1 MMLLIRFRLLLLLLL
16 LFVAAGPL
24 SAAQMERSEIVA
36 AYVYRLAE
44 RIYWPNENKIQEY
57 RIHIIDSSDEV
68 GDSLRSKFG
77 GNKLHD
83 KTFRVTR
90 SANKAVPDGTH
101 VVYISKKFDSAY
113 PEIFR
118 QLEGRSTLLISDN
131 MGDKR
136 IAMINLLETAD
147 KQIRFEI
154 NKANII
160 NQNLGIQPD
169 IILLGG
175 SEIDVARLYR
185 EGQASLREQAAQ
197 MREQTT
203 QILSQKKMVAEEQVR
218 LQQAVAKVEQQQR
231 LIEQQQQRIAVE
243 EKRFA
248 ELEKSSSKQQALI
261 NEQLGIVELERS
273 KYQKLTAEI
282 SRREA
287 DLKQQEIK
295 IKERAAILSEQDEK
309 IERQQL
315 ILDDQSKTITEQRR
329 TLYALVATVV
339 IVVLLTLMLL
349 FSYRQKR
356 VANTRLTEKKAQL
369 EEAALQLVEA
379 KDVADAANQA
389 KSMFLASMS
398 HELRTPLNA
407 ILGYTQNLLRGEA
420 LGEKQLAGL
429 NIIHHSGEHLLTLIN
444 GLLDHAAIEADIFE
458 LVSGDIELEP
468 FLGTIIGMIRVRA
481 EQKNISFSC
490 DAGED
495 LPAIVRGDEQRL
507 RQVLLNLLV
516 NAVKFTDR
524 GEVILR
530 VNYTAPSRLYFAVQ
544 DSGVGIAA
552 EQEDSIFQPFKQ
564 VGEASRRAGG
574 SGLGLAI
581 SRKLVRLM
589 GGDIKV
595 ESQLGAGS
603 TFSFEIEMESIQSG
617 TEKVNAAALSERA
630 LTCEVRATSRLL
642 APSRQELDILH
653 GLALRGNMRDVMQ
666 YLSRL
671 DELDERYLPFA
682 ENLRQL
688 AKNYQTKAL
697 LSLIEQYRNE
707 KEVE

>member
-1 MMLLIRFRLLLLLLL
+1 MTLLIHSRLLLLLL

-36 AYVYRLAE
+36 AYVFRLAE

-57 RIHIIDSSDEV
+57 RIHIIDSGDEV
-68 GDSLRSKFG
+68 SDSLRAKFG

-90 SANKAVPDGTH
+90 AANKTVPEGTH
-101 VVYISKKFDSAY
+101 VVYIAKKFDSAY

-160 NQNLGIQPD
+160 NQNLAIQPD

-185 EGQASLREQAAQ
+185 EGQASLREQAAL
-197 MREQTT
+197 
-203 QILSQKKMVAEEQVR
+203 ILSQKKLVAEEQVR

-248 ELEKSSSKQQALI
+248 ELEKTSSKQQALI
-261 NEQLGIVELERS
+261 DEQLGIVELERS
-273 KYQKLTAEI
+273 KYQKLTEEI

-309 IERQQL
+309 IERQQR

-329 TLYALVATVV
+329 SLYALVVTIV

-356 VANTRLTEKKAQL
+356 DANARLIEKTAQL

-379 KDVADAANQA
+379 KEAADAANQA

-398 HELRTPLNA
+398 HELRTPLNG
-407 ILGYTQNLLRGEA
+407 ILGYTQSLLRDDA
-420 LGEKQLAGL
+420 LGEKQAAGL
-429 NIIHHSGEHLLTLIN
+429 NIIQHSGEHLLSLIN
-444 GLLDHAAIEADIFE
+444 GLLDHAAIEAGKFE
-458 LVSGDIELEP
+458 LIEGDIALDP
-468 FLGTIIGMIRVRA
+468 FLRSIIDMIRVRV
-481 EQKNISFSC
+481 EQKNIAFAC
-490 DAGED
+490 DVGID

-507 RQVLLNLLV
+507 RQVLINLLA
-516 NAVKFTDR
+516 NAVKFTDN
-524 GEVILR
+524 GNVTLR
-530 VNYTAPSRLYFAVQ
+530 VRMVAPTRIRFEVQ
-544 DSGVGIAA
+544 DSGLGIAA
-552 EQEDSIFQPFKQ
+552 DQLESIFQPFEQ
-564 VGEASRRAGG
+564 TGELRHRAGG

-589 GGDIKV
+589 GGDIHV
-595 ESQLGAGS
+595 ESRPGAGS
-603 TFSFEIEMESIQSG
+603 TFSFEIDVGIVQSG
-617 TEKVNAAALSERA
+617 QAGVDAASLSARA
-630 LTCEVRATSRLL
+630 ETLAVQATPMLP
-642 APSRQELDILH
+642 APPRRELDALH
-653 GLALRGNMRDVMQ
+653 ALALRGSMRDVMLYADPLAEADPRYRPFVAQ
-666 YLSRL
+666 LRRL
-671 DELDERYLPFA
+671 AQSF
-682 ENLRQL
+682 
-688 AKNYQTKAL
+688 QTKAL
-697 LSLIEQYRNE
+697 LGLIEQYRNRAQE
-707 KEVE
+707 E

>member
-1 MMLLIRFRLLLLLLL
+1 MTLLIHPRLLLFLL

-44 RIYWPNENKIQEY
+44 RIYWPNENRIQEY
-57 RIHIIDSSDEV
+57 HIHIIDSNDDVS
-68 GDSLRSKFG
+68 DSLRAKFG

-90 SANKAVPDGTH
+90 SANKVVPEGTH

-175 SEIDVARLYR
+175 NEIDVARLYR
-185 EGQASLREQAAQ
+185 EGQSSLREQAA
-197 MREQTT
+197 

-218 LQQAVAKVEQQQR
+218 LQQAVAKGEQQQR
-231 LIEQQQQRIAVE
+231 LIEQQQHRIAVE
-243 EKRFA
+243 EQRFA

-261 NEQLGIVELERS
+261 NEQLGIAELERS
-273 KYQKLTAEI
+273 KYQKLTEEI
-282 SRREA
+282 SQREA
-287 DLKQQEIK
+287 DLKQQEKK

-309 IERQQL
+309 IVRQQL
-315 ILDDQSKTITEQRR
+315 ILDDQSKTISEQRR
-329 TLYALVATVV
+329 TLYALAATIVV
-339 IVVLLTLMLL
+339 VVLLTLMLL

-356 VANTRLTEKKAQL
+356 DANIRLTEKRVQL

-379 KDVADAANQA
+379 KEAADAANQA

-398 HELRTPLNA
+398 HELRTPLNG
-407 ILGYTQNLLRGEA
+407 ILGYTQSLLRDDT
-420 LGEKQLAGL
+420 LGEKQVAGL
-429 NIIHHSGEHLLTLIN
+429 NIIHHSGEHLLSIIN
-444 GLLDHAAIEADIFE
+444 GLLDQAAIEANKFE
-458 LVSGDIELEP
+458 LIESDIELDP
-468 FLGTIIGMIRVRA
+468 FLSDIIGIIRVRV
-481 EQKNISFSC
+481 EQKNIAFSC
-490 DAGED
+490 DAGSD
-495 LPAIVRGDEQRL
+495 LPAIVRGDAQRL
-507 RQVLLNLLV
+507 RQVLINLLA
-516 NAVKFTDR
+516 NAVKFTDS
-524 GEVILR
+524 GTVILR
-530 VNYTAPSRLYFAVQ
+530 VRLVAPTRIRFEVQ

-552 EQEDSIFQPFKQ
+552 DQLEKIFQPFEQ
-564 VGEASRRAGG
+564 TGELRRRVGG

-581 SRKLVRLM
+581 SHKLVKLL
-589 GGDIKV
+589 GGDIQV
-595 ESQLGAGS
+595 ETRPGAGS
-603 TFSFEIEMESIQSG
+603 TFSFEIDVGIVQSG
-617 TEKVNAAALSERA
+617 QAGFDAAALAARA
-630 LTCEVRATSRLL
+630 ETRAVQADPMLP
-642 APSRQELDILH
+642 APPRQELDALH
-653 GLALRGNMRDVMQ
+653 ALALLGSMRDVML
-666 YLSRL
+666 YADPLAEA
-671 DELDERYLPFA
+671 DPRYQLFVA
-682 ENLRQL
+682 QLRGL
-688 AKNYQTKAL
+688 AQSFQTKAL
-697 LSLIEQYRNE
+697 LGLIEQYRNRAQE
-707 KEVE
+707 E

>member
-1 MMLLIRFRLLLLLLL
+1 MLLLIHSRLLLLLLL
-16 LFVAAGPL
+16 FLAAGPL

-44 RIYWPNENKIQEY
+44 RIHWPNENKIMEF

-68 GDSLRSKFG
+68 SDSLRAKFS

-90 SANKAVPDGTH
+90 SDNKVVPEGTQ
-101 VVYISKKFDSAY
+101 VVYIAKKFDAAY

-118 QLEGRSTLLISDN
+118 QLEGRSILLISDS

-175 SEIDVARLYR
+175 NEIDVARLYR
-185 EGQASLREQAAQ
+185 EGQSSLREQASLI
-197 MREQTT
+197 REQTA
-203 QILSQKKMVAEEQVR
+203 QLLSQKKLVADEQVR

-243 EKRFA
+243 EKRFS
-248 ELEKSSSKQQALI
+248 ELEKSSSKQQLLI

-282 SRREA
+282 SLREA
-287 DLKQQEIK
+287 DLKQQEKQIM
-295 IKERAAILSEQDEK
+295 ERAAILREQDKK

-315 ILDDQSKTITEQRR
+315 ILEEQSKTISEQRR
-329 TLYALVATVV
+329 TLYALVATIVV
-339 IVVLLTLMLL
+339 VVLLTLMLL
-349 FSYRQKR
+349 FSYRQTR
-356 VANTRLTEKKAQL
+356 DANTSLTEKKAQL

-379 KDVADAANQA
+379 KEAADAANQA

-398 HELRTPLNA
+398 HELRTPLNG
-407 ILGYTQNLLRGEA
+407 ILGYTQNLLRGAA
-420 LGEKQLAGL
+420 LGENQRAGL
-429 NIIHHSGEHLLTLIN
+429 NIIQHSGEHLLTLIN
-444 GLLDHAAIEADIFE
+444 GLLDHAAIEADKFE

-495 LPAIVRGDEQRL
+495 LPAIVRGDAQRL
-507 RQVLLNLLV
+507 RQVLLNLLA
-516 NAVKFTDR
+516 NAVKFVDS

-530 VNYTAPSRLYFAVQ
+530 VNYIAPSRLRFAVQ

-552 EQEDSIFQPFKQ
+552 DQLESIFHPFEQ
-564 VGEASRRAGG
+564 VGEISRRAGG

-595 ESQLGAGS
+595 ESKPGEGS
-603 TFSFEIEMESIQSG
+603 TFSFEIEMEAVQSG

-630 LTCEVRATSRLL
+630 LTCVVRATSRLL

-653 GLALRGNMRDVMQ
+653 DLALRGNMRDIIQ
-666 YLSRL
+666 HLSRL

-682 ENLRQL
+682 ESLRQL

-707 KEVE
+707 KDAG